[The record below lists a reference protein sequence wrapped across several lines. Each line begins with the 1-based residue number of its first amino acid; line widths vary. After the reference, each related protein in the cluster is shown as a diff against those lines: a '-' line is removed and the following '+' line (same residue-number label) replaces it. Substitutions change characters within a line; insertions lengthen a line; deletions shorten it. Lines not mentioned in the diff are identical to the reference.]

1 MFFESWASVGR
12 VVLAS
17 VVLFVLVVLMLRVV
31 GQQALAE
38 MSGFDL
44 VFTVTLGSVVAM
56 VAVTRTIPIVDAI
69 TAITTVLLMQEGTR
83 YLQSRSRWFH
93 HLVRQPPSLLLW
105 DGKML
110 QEKLR
115 SSSISADEVRAAVRN
130 AGLGSL
136 SEARAVVLENN
147 GEFSVV
153 PKTDAPT
160 DESAFFGIAMPGNS
174 ENSPEHLDAD
184 TPRASD
190 QHIP

>member
-1 MFFESWASVGR
+1 MFFESWMSIGR
-12 VVLAS
+12 VVLVS
-17 VVLFVLVVLMLRVV
+17 VILFILVVLMLRVV

-38 MSGFDL
+38 MSGFVL

-56 VAVTRTIPIVDAI
+56 VAVTRTIPLVDAI
-69 TAITTVLLMQEGTR
+69 TAIATVLLMQEGTR
-83 YLQSRSRWFH
+83 YFQSRSRRFH
-93 HLVRQPPSLLLW
+93 HLVHQPPALLLW

-110 QEKLR
+110 EEKLQ
-115 SSSISADEVRAAVRN
+115 SSSISADEVRAAVRS

-153 PKTDAPT
+153 PKSDTPT

-174 ENSPEHLDAD
+174 ENSREHLDAD

-190 QHIP
+190 QRVP

>member
-1 MFFESWASVGR
+1 MFFESWLSVGR
-12 VVLAS
+12 VVLVS
-17 VVLFVLVVLMLRVV
+17 VILFILVVLMLRVV

-56 VAVTRTIPIVDAI
+56 VAVTRTVPIVNAL
-69 TAITTVLLMQEGTR
+69 TAIATVLLMQEATR
-83 YLQSRSRWFH
+83 YFQSRSRRFH
-93 HLVRQPPSLLLW
+93 HLVRQPPALLLW

-110 QEKLR
+110 EEKLQ
-115 SSSISADEVRAAVRN
+115 SSSISADEVRAAVRC

-153 PKTDAPT
+153 PKSDTPS

-174 ENSPEHLDAD
+174 ENSREHLDAD

-190 QHIP
+190 QRVP